1 LYIYT
6 YTSICDNAEYTNFQ
20 DCDREPSY
28 NYRTT
33 FLPRLIWMS
42 HFAYTHSFLC
52 IAEPL
57 ETLRCHRHRVVSNR
71 TTCVRRGT
79 KKSRFLNP
87 GPYINPLDRSRSFS
101 IQFTW
106 WITQRAPNNEHHR
119 ERFFEPFLL
128 FRSPSVMRL
137 FYNTLEQGRTFAD
150 QI

>member
-1 LYIYT
+1 MYIYT

-42 HFAYTHSFLC
+42 RFAYTHSFFC

-71 TTCVRRGT
+71 TTCPSRDEE
-79 KKSRFLNP
+79 KSLSKSRTVHQSVRSLTLFLDTIHVVDHAARTEQWTSP
-87 GPYINPLDRSRSFS
+87 WEIFRTVLTVQVSLRYA
-101 IQFTW
+101 T
-106 WITQRAPNNEHHR
+106 
-119 ERFFEPFLL
+119 FL
-128 FRSPSVMRL
+128 
-137 FYNTLEQGRTFAD
+137 
-150 QI
+150 